1 MPRRRRI
8 VINKTIE
15 DEWVERFKSLNPK
28 EVLKERV
35 KEYSKLASQVEKIV
49 RQSEKLYKEHRVNS
63 KDLMSMG
70 LLPVQKAY
78 EYLRSRGYE
87 ISFRAF
93 GGRIERGSIP
103 SVKFGRKRYIPV
115 QFLEDLLNLDNKFYT
130 VRKAYEIYKKYE
142 PNITFRAFI
151 GRVEKGTLPSIKLG
165 SRRLIPKEALD
176 ALTHVAKNYYSIS
189 QAMKVLRKNGIKIRR
204 NAFERRID
212 RGRIP
217 HVKIGG
223 RRFIHKDVLNEL
235 IEKEKALKK

>member
-1 MPRRRRI
+1 MPRRRKI

-15 DEWVERFKSLNPK
+15 DEWVEKFKSLNPK

-35 KEYSKLASQVEKIV
+35 KEYSKLASQVEKVV
-49 RQSEKLYKEHRVNS
+49 RESEKLYKEHRINS

-103 SVKFGRKRYIPV
+103 SVKFGRKRYVPV
-115 QFLEDLLNLDNKFYT
+115 QFLEDLLNLDTKFYT
-130 VRKAYEIYKKYE
+130 VRKAYEVYKKYE

-176 ALTHVAKNYYSIS
+176 ALTHVAKNYYTIS

>member
-1 MPRRRRI
+1 MPRRRKI

-15 DEWVERFKSLNPK
+15 DEWVEKFKSLNPK

-35 KEYSKLASQVEKIV
+35 KEYSKLASQVERVV
-49 RQSEKLYKEHRVNS
+49 RESEKLYKEHRINS

-103 SVKFGRKRYIPV
+103 SVKFGRKRYVPV
-115 QFLEDLLNLDNKFYT
+115 QFLEDLLNLDTKFYT
-130 VRKAYEIYKKYE
+130 VRKAYEVYKKYE

-176 ALTHVAKNYYSIS
+176 ALTHVAKNYYTIS